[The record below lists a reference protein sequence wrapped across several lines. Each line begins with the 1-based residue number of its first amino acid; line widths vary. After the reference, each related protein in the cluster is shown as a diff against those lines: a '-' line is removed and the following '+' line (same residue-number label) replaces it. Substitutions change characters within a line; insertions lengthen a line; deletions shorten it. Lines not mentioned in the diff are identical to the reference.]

1 MAKKID
7 YASLYTL
14 RKDGRYMG
22 YWKDQAGKR
31 HAVYNRDPEALYFAL
46 LEKSQVKEEEPEIVT
61 FKRVSDEWEREHR
74 EQIEI
79 RTWKNYAPHV
89 ENIVSIHGKKPFED
103 VTAMDV
109 VAHLAR
115 AKAQNRSATVIRTI
129 RSIYSMIFDYA
140 VVHGYAPYNPIGS
153 VKLPKGIKKGKRTA
167 PTEEQMK
174 TILRSVDA
182 PFGLFP
188 YLLLCTGMRKS
199 EALSLLWTDIDF
211 ENKKISVTKSLD
223 TTNGANPKYKSPKT
237 ESGIREVVMLDIL
250 VAPLQA
256 AKKASNN
263 PLVFPCPP
271 SNRAGAGGGLVT
283 DRAYDGLWQRYCTA
297 TGMVTAD
304 GKPAITAHQ
313 LRHGTA
319 TLMFESDID
328 SKVAQATLGHA
339 REEIT
344 KEIYTEVREAHRVAE
359 MVKLNE
365 KLSEMLSNANVP
377 QK

>member
-22 YWKDQAGKR
+22 YWKDPDGKR
-31 HAVYNRDPEALYFAL
+31 HAIYNRDPETLYFAI
-46 LEKSQVKEEEPEIVT
+46 LEKSRAKEDEPEIIT
-61 FKRVSDEWEREHR
+61 FKRVADEWEREHR
-74 EQIEI
+74 EQIEV

-89 ENIVSIHGKKPFED
+89 ENIISIHGKKPFVE

-109 VAHLAR
+109 TAHLSR
-115 AKAQNRSATVIRTI
+115 AKAQNRSMTVIRTI

-174 TILRSVDA
+174 TILRSVDK

-223 TTNGANPKYKSPKT
+223 TTIGSKPKYKTPKT
-237 ESGIREVVMLDIL
+237 ESGIRDVVMLDIL
-250 VAPLQA
+250 VEPLKA
-256 AKKASNN
+256 AQKASNN
-263 PLVFPCPP
+263 ILVFPCPS
-271 SNRAGAGGGLVT
+271 SNRAGEGGGLVT
-283 DRAYDGLWQRYCTA
+283 DRAYDGLWQRYCTD
-297 TGMVTAD
+297 TGMVDSD

-328 SKVAQATLGHA
+328 SKVAQVELGHA

-344 KEIYTEVREAHRVAE
+344 KEIYTEVREAHRIAE
-359 MVKLNE
+359 MVKLNT
-365 KLSEMLSNANVP
+365 KLSEMLSDKNTK